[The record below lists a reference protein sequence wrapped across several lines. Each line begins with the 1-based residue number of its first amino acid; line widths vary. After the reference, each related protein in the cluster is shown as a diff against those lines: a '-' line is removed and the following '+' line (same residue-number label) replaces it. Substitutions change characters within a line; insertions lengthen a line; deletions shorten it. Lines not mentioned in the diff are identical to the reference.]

1 MCFVAAKI
9 QEYFRS
15 SFKNN
20 EKMFHLSDGHCIFAT
35 KCAIML
41 ENGLTYTCV
50 KCVEEQHLA
59 VNVGSGDLRVLA
71 TPAMM
76 ALMEEAAM
84 RAVAEHLPEGATT
97 VGGHIAASHIKPT
110 AHGREVTATATLIAV
125 EGKKL
130 KFAVVARDE
139 EGIIGEGEH
148 LRFVV
153 DKEKF
158 MARLG

>member
-1 MCFVAAKI
+1 
-9 QEYFRS
+9 
-15 SFKNN
+15 
-20 EKMFHLSDGHCIFAT
+20 
-35 KCAIML
+35 ML

-50 KCVEEQHLA
+50 RCVEEQHLA

-71 TPAMM
+71 TPAMI

-84 RAVAEHLPEGATT
+84 RAVAAHLPEGATT
-97 VGGHIAASHIKPT
+97 VGGHMATSHVKPT
-110 AHGREVTATATLIAV
+110 APGRSVEATATLVAV

-130 KFAVVARDE
+130 RFAVVARDE
-139 EGIIGEGEH
+139 EGVIGEGEH

-153 DKEKF
+153 DREKF